1 MDGSTTGG
9 GAAGSN
15 PDSIVVSIVSIICI
29 VQIMGRQ
36 GQRIRKAIVTTTA
49 TRGGVTNTQNR
60 KTGTKAINSSATG
73 SPAGQVVRSSTGI
86 DSRSGTNAGPT
97 AKASNGPIWAK
108 QVPNVTGQEREGEGQ
123 GQTQLI
129 SNYGYYKEHAY
140 HNYVNCKIVY
150 ILIIGLVSLSVTLA
164 QSRSFVPP
172 SAPQQYTIFDEI
184 GQMAAGMAHI
194 HVAIPLNLT
203 TFTDQA
209 DILADYLS
217 KLSKVVDPD
226 NPEKES
232 FMQNIRE
239 IAVFG
244 STRLNRIRK
253 QILHLD
259 IILPVD
265 GDLTTNGRNRR
276 TVETDFDED
285 EEIIYEKY
293 SEVHKTVIRDNSIHI
308 NSLFQ
313 DPSSLKNNFTLRTL
327 ARIKEVLHFH
337 SMIKHHSNKTKHHLS
352 HKFKLVRPKRAIF
365 RKELPTF
372 QGQMFKP
379 INFEFGE
386 ERHEIEVRELNWL
399 RLKVNASLYDTF
411 EESKKIL
418 KQLQELKTDKILERK
433 MNPATGIL
441 NVLAQDISKAE
452 EDIKTDTIRQKRHTS
467 KLRRQRRHI
476 TQFLTKEEREI
487 YRLMNTREN
496 LQLFIMQQLL
506 QLVNE
511 VKFQQNLQLKLATAR
526 NVVREK
532 PKSKMKEFFTLDEIF
547 ASIPNSTDFT
557 VGKRVKR
564 VAPLVAFGAISG
576 VLGTFLGM
584 YSAYEV
590 TQLKMRLN
598 QQGKNHNL
606 LVHVTKKQEERIHR
620 ITENMN
626 AIVQLIKMMV
636 DFNPALIAAQL
647 GAQLDLFESRLSRAT
662 GAVQQLQHRR
672 LSIDLLDTLQ
682 MTEMHRSIEEVAS
695 ARGYVLMPERL
706 SDYFQLEASYL
717 RQGEDILIMLHVP
730 CINKDQMLTIYKYI
744 PFPYPLPAAIDQENI
759 TIAEMLS
766 KRVGEFNLAKHNTRS
781 DQTIDS
787 LIIIPE
793 AEMIAVGRNDRYKIL
808 TQGDLDNCI
817 KRNRVYLCE
826 RNQVLHTNLANSCLG
841 SIYTRDETGVR
852 NNCKLERKKLRE
864 TVYQLSATDHL
875 LFTPVPYNTR
885 IDCKNGS
892 HFPIYLAQTTQLHV
906 PEECSIILK
915 SHSIQSD
922 YNMRISPEPL
932 HIPWQ
937 WDPLT
942 LPADLLLDAALI
954 DRKIHTVS
962 SDLAKLLNETGTKT
976 DFHNMLNDRFY
987 DPTSFPWFVWVS
999 ILASIAA
1006 LLLLIFWYCYNLRQQ
1021 RQYQQIAQ
1029 PPIQLINIPQQP
1041 SQSPPPPPPPTAPK
1055 PNDNLYPNMMEHPP
1069 TYGQ

>member
-1 MDGSTTGG
+1 MYF
-9 GAAGSN
+9 
-15 PDSIVVSIVSIICI
+15 II
-29 VQIMGRQ
+29 
-36 GQRIRKAIVTTTA
+36 
-49 TRGGVTNTQNR
+49 
-60 KTGTKAINSSATG
+60 
-73 SPAGQVVRSSTGI
+73 
-86 DSRSGTNAGPT
+86 
-97 AKASNGPIWAK
+97 
-108 QVPNVTGQEREGEGQ
+108 
-123 GQTQLI
+123 I
-129 SNYGYYKEHAY
+129 S
-140 HNYVNCKIVY
+140 
-150 ILIIGLVSLSVTLA
+150 LVSLSVTLA
-164 QSRSFVPP
+164 QSKSFIPP

-209 DILADYLS
+209 DILSDYLS
-217 KLSKVVDPD
+217 KLSRVADPD

-265 GDLTTNGRNRR
+265 GDLTNNGRNRR

-285 EEIIYEKY
+285 EEIVYEKY
-293 SEVHKTVIRDNSIHI
+293 SEVHRSVITDNYVHI

-313 DPSSLKNNFTLRTL
+313 DPTMLKHNFTLRTM
-327 ARIKEVLHFH
+327 ARIKEVLNYH
-337 SMIKHHSNKTKHHLS
+337 SIIKQHSNKTKHLQ
-352 HKFKLVRPKRAIF
+352 HKFKLTRPKRSPMFI
-365 RKELPTF
+365 KELPTF
-372 QGQMFKP
+372 QKQMFKP
-379 INFEFGE
+379 ILFEFGE

-418 KQLQELKTDKILERK
+418 KLLQEVKTDKILERK
-433 MNPATGIL
+433 MNPSTGIL
-441 NVLAQDISKAE
+441 HVLAQDISKAE
-452 EDIKTDTIRQKRHTS
+452 QDLKTDTVRQKRQTS
-467 KLRRQRRHI
+467 RLRRQRRHI
-476 TQFLTKEEREI
+476 TQFLTREEREI
-487 YRLMNTREN
+487 YRLMNTRET
-496 LQLFIMQQLL
+496 LQQHVMEQLL
-506 QLVNE
+506 QLINE
-511 VKFQQNLQLKLATAR
+511 VKFQQQLQLKLATAR
-526 NVVREK
+526 SVIREK
-532 PKSKMKEFFTLDEIF
+532 PKSKPKEFFTLDEIF
-547 ASIPNSTDFT
+547 ASIPNSTNFHPT
-557 VGKRVKR
+557 RVKR

-626 AIVQLIKMMV
+626 SIVQLIKMMV

-682 MTEMHRSIEEVAS
+682 MTEMHRSIEEVAT

-744 PFPYPLPAAIDQENI
+744 PFPYPLSSSISQENV

-766 KRVGEFNLAKHNTRS
+766 QRVGEFNIVKHNPPS
-781 DQTIDS
+781 EQEIDA
-787 LIIIPE
+787 LIIVPE

-808 TQGDLDNCI
+808 SQADLDNCI

-841 SIYTRDETGVR
+841 SIYTRDEHGVR
-852 NNCKLERKKLRE
+852 SNCKLERKKLRE

-875 LFTPVPYNTR
+875 LFTPKPYNTR

-906 PEECSIILK
+906 PEECSIVLK

-954 DRKIHTVS
+954 DKKIHTVS

-976 DFHNMLNDRFY
+976 DFHQMLNDRFY

-1006 LLLLIFWYCYNLRQQ
+1006 LFLLIFWYCYNLRQQ

-1029 PPIQLINIPQQP
+1029 PPIQLINIPAQP
-1041 SQSPPPPPPPTAPK
+1041 PNAPPTQPPMSPK
-1055 PNDNLYPNMMEHPP
+1055 PNDNLYPNMPEQPP

>member
-1 MDGSTTGG
+1 
-9 GAAGSN
+9 
-15 PDSIVVSIVSIICI
+15 
-29 VQIMGRQ
+29 
-36 GQRIRKAIVTTTA
+36 
-49 TRGGVTNTQNR
+49 
-60 KTGTKAINSSATG
+60 
-73 SPAGQVVRSSTGI
+73 
-86 DSRSGTNAGPT
+86 
-97 AKASNGPIWAK
+97 
-108 QVPNVTGQEREGEGQ
+108 
-123 GQTQLI
+123 
-129 SNYGYYKEHAY
+129 
-140 HNYVNCKIVY
+140 
-150 ILIIGLVSLSVTLA
+150 
-164 QSRSFVPP
+164 
-172 SAPQQYTIFDEI
+172 
-184 GQMAAGMAHI
+184 
-194 HVAIPLNLT
+194 
-203 TFTDQA
+203 
-209 DILADYLS
+209 
-217 KLSKVVDPD
+217 
-226 NPEKES
+226 
-232 FMQNIRE
+232 
-239 IAVFG
+239 
-244 STRLNRIRK
+244 
-253 QILHLD
+253 
-259 IILPVD
+259 
-265 GDLTTNGRNRR
+265 
-276 TVETDFDED
+276 
-285 EEIIYEKY
+285 
-293 SEVHKTVIRDNSIHI
+293 
-308 NSLFQ
+308 
-313 DPSSLKNNFTLRTL
+313 
-327 ARIKEVLHFH
+327 
-337 SMIKHHSNKTKHHLS
+337 
-352 HKFKLVRPKRAIF
+352 
-365 RKELPTF
+365 
-372 QGQMFKP
+372 
-379 INFEFGE
+379 
-386 ERHEIEVRELNWL
+386 
-399 RLKVNASLYDTF
+399 
-411 EESKKIL
+411 
-418 KQLQELKTDKILERK
+418 
-433 MNPATGIL
+433 
-441 NVLAQDISKAE
+441 
-452 EDIKTDTIRQKRHTS
+452 
-467 KLRRQRRHI
+467 
-476 TQFLTKEEREI
+476 
-487 YRLMNTREN
+487 
-496 LQLFIMQQLL
+496 
-506 QLVNE
+506 
-511 VKFQQNLQLKLATAR
+511 
-526 NVVREK
+526 
-532 PKSKMKEFFTLDEIF
+532 
-547 ASIPNSTDFT
+547 
-557 VGKRVKR
+557 
-564 VAPLVAFGAISG
+564 
-576 VLGTFLGM
+576 
-584 YSAYEV
+584 
-590 TQLKMRLN
+590 
-598 QQGKNHNL
+598 
-606 LVHVTKKQEERIHR
+606 
-620 ITENMN
+620 
-626 AIVQLIKMMV
+626 
-636 DFNPALIAAQL
+636 
-647 GAQLDLFESRLSRAT
+647 
-662 GAVQQLQHRR
+662 VQQLQHRR

>member
-1 MDGSTTGG
+1 M
-9 GAAGSN
+9 
-15 PDSIVVSIVSIICI
+15 
-29 VQIMGRQ
+29 
-36 GQRIRKAIVTTTA
+36 
-49 TRGGVTNTQNR
+49 
-60 KTGTKAINSSATG
+60 
-73 SPAGQVVRSSTGI
+73 
-86 DSRSGTNAGPT
+86 
-97 AKASNGPIWAK
+97 
-108 QVPNVTGQEREGEGQ
+108 
-123 GQTQLI
+123 
-129 SNYGYYKEHAY
+129 
-140 HNYVNCKIVY
+140 
-150 ILIIGLVSLSVTLA
+150 SLSVTFA
-164 QSRSFVPP
+164 QSRSFIPP

-209 DILADYLS
+209 DILSDYLT
-217 KLSKVVDPD
+217 KLAKVIDPD

-265 GDLTTNGRNRR
+265 GDLTNGRKRR
-276 TVETDFDED
+276 MVQADFDED
-285 EEIIYEKY
+285 EEILYERFL
-293 SEVHKTVIRDNSIHI
+293 EVHKSVIKTDSIHI
-308 NSLFQ
+308 DTLFKE
-313 DPSSLKNNFTLRTL
+313 PHLLKHNFTLRTQE
-327 ARIKEVLHFH
+327 RIREVLHFH
-337 SMIKHHSNKTKHHLS
+337 SKVKHHKNQTQRLTPTRQYGR
-352 HKFKLVRPKRAIF
+352 HKRYLH
-365 RKELPTF
+365 KELPTF

-379 INFEFGE
+379 IYFEFGE
-386 ERHEIEVRELNWL
+386 ERHEIEVRDLNWL

-411 EESKKIL
+411 EGTKKIL
-418 KQLQELKTDKILERK
+418 KQLQEIQTDKILQRK

-441 NVLAQDISKAE
+441 HVLAQDISKAQE
-452 EDIKTDTIRQKRHTS
+452 TIQTDTIRQKRDMTRQRH
-467 KLRRQRRHI
+467 LRRQKRHI

-487 YRLMNTREN
+487 YRLMNTREA
-496 LQLFIMQQLL
+496 LQLHIMQQLL
-506 QLVNE
+506 QLINE
-511 VKFQQNLQLKLATAR
+511 VKFQQQLQLKLSTAR
-526 NVVREK
+526 AAIREK
-532 PKSKMKEFFTLDEIF
+532 PKEKNKEFFTLDEIF
-547 ASIPNSTDFT
+547 GSIPNSTKT
-557 VGKRVKR
+557 ETGHRVKR
-564 VAPLVAFGAISG
+564 VAPMVAFGAITG

-598 QQGKNHNL
+598 QQGRNHNL

-647 GAQLDLFESRLSRAT
+647 GAQLDLFESRLNRAT

-682 MTEMHRSIEEVAS
+682 MTEMHKAVAEVAV
-695 ARGYVLMPERL
+695 ARGYVLLPERL

-744 PFPYPLPAAIDQENI
+744 PFPYPLPTTIDQENI

-766 KRVGEFNLAKHNTRS
+766 KRVGEFNIAKHNPKT
-781 DQTIDS
+781 DQEIDA
-787 LIIIPE
+787 LIIVPE

-826 RNQVLHTNLANSCLG
+826 RHQVLHTNLANSCLG
-841 SIYTRDETGVR
+841 SIYNRNEEGVR
-852 NNCKLERKKLRE
+852 SNCRLERRKLRE

-875 LFTPVPYNTR
+875 LFTPVPYNAR
-885 IDCKNGS
+885 VDCKNGS
-892 HFPIYLAQTTQLHV
+892 HYPLYLAQTTHLHV
-906 PEECSIILK
+906 PEECSVMLK

-922 YNMRISPEPL
+922 YNIRISPEPL

-954 DRKIHTVS
+954 DKKIHTVS

-976 DFHNMLNDRFY
+976 DFDAMLNDRFY
-987 DPTSFPWFVWVS
+987 NPTSFPWFVWVS

-1006 LLLLIFWYCYNLRQQ
+1006 LFLLLFWYCYNLKQQ
-1021 RQYQQIAQ
+1021 QHYQQIAQ
-1029 PPIQLINIPQQP
+1029 PPIQLINIPAATPNAPHQIQEN
-1041 SQSPPPPPPPTAPK
+1041 PK
-1055 PNDNLYPNMMEHPP
+1055 PHDNMYPNIPEQPP

>member
-1 MDGSTTGG
+1 MFS
-9 GAAGSN
+9 
-15 PDSIVVSIVSIICI
+15 
-29 VQIMGRQ
+29 
-36 GQRIRKAIVTTTA
+36 
-49 TRGGVTNTQNR
+49 
-60 KTGTKAINSSATG
+60 
-73 SPAGQVVRSSTGI
+73 
-86 DSRSGTNAGPT
+86 
-97 AKASNGPIWAK
+97 
-108 QVPNVTGQEREGEGQ
+108 
-123 GQTQLI
+123 
-129 SNYGYYKEHAY
+129 
-140 HNYVNCKIVY
+140 
-150 ILIIGLVSLSVTLA
+150 VSLA
-164 QSRSFVPP
+164 QTRSFVPP

-209 DILADYLS
+209 DILAEYLL
-217 KLSKVVDPD
+217 KLSKVVDPE

-265 GDLTTNGRNRR
+265 GDLTNGRKRR
-276 TVETDFDED
+276 NVDVDIDED
-285 EEIIYEKY
+285 KEILIEKFL
-293 SEVHKTVIRDNSIHI
+293 EVHKTVIVHDCIHI
-308 NSLFQ
+308 
-313 DPSSLKNNFTLRTL
+313 DTILKEPTILKRNFTLRTQQ
-327 ARIKEVLHFH
+327 RIKEVLHLH
-337 SMIKHHSNKTKHHLS
+337 SQIKLHRNRTGHHFTDILS
-352 HKFKLVRPKRAIF
+352 HKFGPKRTKRAYMV
-365 RKELPTF
+365 KELPTF

-379 INFEFGE
+379 IIFEFGV
-386 ERHEIEVRELNWL
+386 ERHDIEVQELNWL
-399 RLKVNASLYDTF
+399 RIKVNASLYQTYDDTM
-411 EESKKIL
+411 KII
-418 KQLQELKTDKILERK
+418 KQLNELKTDKILQRK
-433 MNPATGIL
+433 INPATGIL
-441 NVLAQDISKAE
+441 NILEQDISKAQ
-452 EDIKTDTIRQKRHTS
+452 DTIQQDVTRQKRHIRQR
-467 KLRRQRRHI
+467 RRQHRRFRRHI
-476 TQFLTKEEREI
+476 TQFLTHEEREI
-487 YRLMNTREN
+487 YRKMNTREQ
-496 LQLFIMQQLL
+496 LQLYIMQQLL
-506 QLVNE
+506 QLINE
-511 VKFQQNLQLKLATAR
+511 VKLQQKLQVKLASSQNAVKEKPR
-526 NVVREK
+526 NVL
-532 PKSKMKEFFTLDEIF
+532 KEFFTLDEIF
-547 ASIPNSTDFT
+547 GSIPNSTDHMSAR
-557 VGKRVKR
+557 RVKR

-598 QQGKNHNL
+598 QQGRNHNL

-626 AIVQLIKMMV
+626 SIVQLIKLMV

-647 GAQLDLFESRLSRAT
+647 GAQLDLFESRLARAT
-662 GAVQQLQHRR
+662 RAVQQLQHRR

-682 MTEMHRSIEEVAS
+682 MTEMHKSVAEVAH

-744 PFPYPLPAAIDQENI
+744 PFPYPLPSIIDQENI

-766 KRVGEFNLAKHNTRS
+766 KRVGEFNIAKHNPRS
-781 DQTIDS
+781 ESEIDA
-787 LIIIPE
+787 LIIVPE
-793 AEMIAVGRNDRYKIL
+793 AEMIAVGKNDRYKIL

-841 SIYTRDETGVR
+841 SIYNRNEEGVR

-875 LFTPVPYNTR
+875 LFTPMPYNTR
-885 IDCKNGS
+885 IECKNGS
-892 HFPIYLAQTTQLHV
+892 HFPLYLAQTTQLHV
-906 PEECSIILK
+906 PEECSVNLK
-915 SHSIQSD
+915 SHQIQSD
-922 YNMRISPEPL
+922 YNIRISPEPL

-942 LPADLLLDAALI
+942 LPADLLLDAAVI

-962 SDLAKLLNETGTKT
+962 TDLARLLNETGTKT
-976 DFHNMLNDRFY
+976 DFNNMLNTHFY
-987 DPTSFPWFVWVS
+987 NPTSLPWFVWIS
-999 ILASIAA
+999 ISASIAA
-1006 LLLLIFWYCYNLRQQ
+1006 LSLLIFWYCYNLRQQ
-1021 RQYQQIAQ
+1021 RQYQQVTQ
-1029 PPIQLINIPQQP
+1029 PPIQLINIPAQQ
-1041 SQSPPPPPPPTAPK
+1041 PTAPINVQ
-1055 PNDNLYPNMMEHPP
+1055 NDPKQHENMYPNIPQNPP
-1069 TYGQ
+1069 NYGQ

>member
-1 MDGSTTGG
+1 M
-9 GAAGSN
+9 
-15 PDSIVVSIVSIICI
+15 
-29 VQIMGRQ
+29 
-36 GQRIRKAIVTTTA
+36 
-49 TRGGVTNTQNR
+49 
-60 KTGTKAINSSATG
+60 
-73 SPAGQVVRSSTGI
+73 
-86 DSRSGTNAGPT
+86 
-97 AKASNGPIWAK
+97 
-108 QVPNVTGQEREGEGQ
+108 
-123 GQTQLI
+123 
-129 SNYGYYKEHAY
+129 Y
-140 HNYVNCKIVY
+140 
-150 ILIIGLVSLSVTLA
+150 LIIISLVFLSVALA
-164 QSRSFVPP
+164 QSKSFVPP

-209 DILADYLS
+209 DILADYLF

-232 FMQNIRE
+232 FMQSIRE

-265 GDLTTNGRNRR
+265 GDLTNGRKRR
-276 TVETDFDED
+276 TVDVDMDED
-285 EEIIYEKY
+285 DEILYEKFV
-293 SEVHKTVIRDNSIHI
+293 EVHKTTITQNSIHI
-308 NSLFQ
+308 NTIFR
-313 DPSSLKNNFTLRTL
+313 DPHILKHNFTLRTHE
-327 ARIKEVLHFH
+327 RIKEVLHFH
-337 SMIKHHSNKTKHHLS
+337 TLIKAHKNKTHHFFPRKPAFGR
-352 HKFKLVRPKRAIF
+352 HKRAIF
-365 RKELPTF
+365 MKELPTF
-372 QGQMFKP
+372 QGQMFKELK
-379 INFEFGE
+379 FEFGE
-386 ERHEIEVRELNWL
+386 ERHEIEIRDLNWL
-399 RLKVNASLYDTF
+399 RIKVNASLYDTF
-411 EESKKIL
+411 SETKIIL
-418 KQLQELKTDKILERK
+418 AQLQELKADKVLQRK

-441 NVLAQDISKAE
+441 HVLAQDISKAQE
-452 EDIKTDTIRQKRHTS
+452 TVQSDLTRQKRDVQ
-467 KLRRQRRHI
+467 KQRRHRRHI
-476 TQFLTKEEREI
+476 SQFLTQEEREI
-487 YRLMNTREN
+487 YRKMNMREQ
-496 LQLFIMQQLL
+496 LQLYIMQQLL
-506 QLVNE
+506 QLINE
-511 VKFQQNLQLKLATAR
+511 VKFQQQLQLKLATAR
-526 NVVREK
+526 TTVREK
-532 PKSKMKEFFTLDEIF
+532 PREKIKEFFTLEEIF
-547 ASIPNSTDFT
+547 GSIPNSTST
-557 VGKRVKR
+557 NIGKRVKR
-564 VAPLVAFGAISG
+564 VAPLVVLGAVSG

-598 QQGKNHNL
+598 QQGRNHNL

-626 AIVQLIKMMV
+626 TIVQLIKMMV

-647 GAQLDLFESRLSRAT
+647 GAQLDLFEARLGRAT

-682 MTEMHRSIEEVAS
+682 MTEMHRSVAEVAN

-744 PFPYPLPAAIDQENI
+744 PFPYPLPSSIDQENI

-766 KRVGEFNLAKHNTRS
+766 KRVGEFNIAKHNTRS
-781 DQTIDS
+781 DQEIDA
-787 LIIIPE
+787 LIIVPE
-793 AEMIAVGRNDRYKIL
+793 AEMIAVGRNDRYKIV

-826 RNQVLHTNLANSCLG
+826 RNQVLHTNLVNSCLG
-841 SIYTRDETGVR
+841 SIYNRNEEGVR
-852 NNCKLERKKLRE
+852 NNCKLERRKLRE

-875 LFTPVPYNTR
+875 LFTPIPYNTR

-892 HFPIYLAQTTQLHV
+892 HFPLYLAQTTQLHV
-906 PEECSIILK
+906 PEECSVTLK

-922 YNMRISPEPL
+922 YNIRISPEPL

-942 LPADLLLDAALI
+942 LPADLLLDAAII
-954 DRKIHTVS
+954 DKKIHTVS

-976 DFHNMLNDRFY
+976 DFHNMMNDRFY
-987 DPTSFPWFVWVS
+987 DPVSFPWFVWLS
-999 ILASIAA
+999 ILVSIAA
-1006 LLLLIFWYCYNLRQQ
+1006 FLILIFWYCYNLRQQ
-1021 RQYQQIAQ
+1021 RQYQQVAQ
-1029 PPIQLINIPQQP
+1029 PPIQLINMPTQP
-1041 SQSPPPPPPPTAPK
+1041 PNAPPPPPPLGPK
-1055 PNDNLYPNMMEHPP
+1055 PMENMYPNIQEQPP
-1069 TYGQ
+1069 TYAH

>member
-1 MDGSTTGG
+1 
-9 GAAGSN
+9 
-15 PDSIVVSIVSIICI
+15 
-29 VQIMGRQ
+29 
-36 GQRIRKAIVTTTA
+36 
-49 TRGGVTNTQNR
+49 
-60 KTGTKAINSSATG
+60 
-73 SPAGQVVRSSTGI
+73 
-86 DSRSGTNAGPT
+86 
-97 AKASNGPIWAK
+97 
-108 QVPNVTGQEREGEGQ
+108 
-123 GQTQLI
+123 
-129 SNYGYYKEHAY
+129 
-140 HNYVNCKIVY
+140 
-150 ILIIGLVSLSVTLA
+150 
-164 QSRSFVPP
+164 
-172 SAPQQYTIFDEI
+172 
-184 GQMAAGMAHI
+184 MAAGMAHI

-209 DILADYLS
+209 DILHDYLS

-226 NPEKES
+226 NAEKES

-265 GDLTTNGRNRR
+265 GDLTNGRKRR
-276 TVETDFDED
+276 TVDVDIDED
-285 EEIIYEKY
+285 EEILYEKFL
-293 SEVHKTVIRDNSIHI
+293 EVHKTVVIHDCIHI
-308 NSLFQ
+308 NTLFQ
-313 DPSSLKNNFTLRTL
+313 EPELLKRNFTLRTQE
-327 ARIKEVLHFH
+327 RIREVLHFH
-337 SMIKHHSNKTKHHLS
+337 STLKHHSNKTRHHHRPYKHNMG
-352 HKFKLVRPKRAIF
+352 RTKRAIF
-365 RKELPTF
+365 AKELPTF
-372 QGQMFKP
+372 QKQMFKP

-411 EESKKIL
+411 EETKKIL
-418 KQLQELKTDKILERK
+418 KQLNDLKTDKILQRK

-441 NVLAQDISKAE
+441 HVLAQDISKVQE
-452 EDIKTDTIRQKRHTS
+452 TIQTDLTRQKRQIRQQQQQ
-467 KLRRQRRHI
+467 RRHKRHI
-476 TQFLTKEEREI
+476 TQFLTQEEREI
-487 YRLMNTREN
+487 YRLMNTREQ
-496 LQLFIMQQLL
+496 LQLYIMQQLL

-511 VKFQQNLQLKLATAR
+511 VKFQQQLQLKLATAKSAA
-526 NVVREK
+526 REK
-532 PKSKMKEFFTLDEIF
+532 PKEKVKEFFTLDEIF
-547 ASIPNSTDFT
+547 GTIPNSTDHK
-557 VGKRVKR
+557 VGNRVKR
-564 VAPLVAFGAISG
+564 LAPMVAFGAISG

-598 QQGKNHNL
+598 QQGRNHNL

-647 GAQLDLFESRLSRAT
+647 GAQLDLFESRLTRAT
-662 GAVQQLQHRR
+662 SAVQQLQHRR

-682 MTEMHRSIEEVAS
+682 MTEMHRSVAEVAN

-744 PFPYPLPAAIDQENI
+744 PFPYPLPSSIDQENI

-766 KRVGEFNLAKHNTRS
+766 KRVGEFNIAKHNPRS
-781 DQTIDS
+781 DQEIDA

-841 SIYTRDETGVR
+841 SIYNRNEIGVR
-852 NNCKLERKKLRE
+852 NNCKLERRKLRE

-875 LFTPVPYNTR
+875 LFTPIPYNTR

-906 PEECSIILK
+906 PEECSVVLK

-922 YNMRISPEPL
+922 YNIRISPEPL
-932 HIPWQ
+932 HIPCQ

-942 LPADLLLDAALI
+942 LPADLLLDAAVI

-962 SDLAKLLNETGTKT
+962 TDLARLLNETGTKT
-976 DFHNMLNDRFY
+976 DFNNMLNDRFY

-999 ILASIAA
+999 ILASAAA
-1006 LLLLIFWYCYNLRQQ
+1006 LILLIFWYCYNVKQQ

-1029 PPIQLINIPQQP
+1029 PPIQLINIPNQQ
-1041 SQSPPPPPPPTAPK
+1041 PTAPINMPTTPK
-1055 PNDNLYPNMMEHPP
+1055 PHDSMYPNIPENPP
-1069 TYGQ
+1069 NYGQ